1 MDSSMIKGLVMGAVV
16 ATAGGAIASYTL
28 FGDKEK
34 EAVPEAI
41 AEVDKGPEFA
51 QVVNVEEVRQTVNTP
66 REVCE
71 DVPVTRKKEP
81 TDKYKIAGTA
91 GGAVLGGLAGSL
103 IGGGKGKTLATVAG
117 AAAGGYAGN
126 KVQGNM
132 QDNNTYT
139 TTERRCNTVMDSH
152 QKVVGYNVTYTI
164 GDQKSTV
171 HMDKKPGN
179 RIPVENGELVLN

>member
-16 ATAGGAIASYTL
+16 ATAGGAIASYTM
-28 FGDKEK
+28 FGNTEAGK
-34 EAVPEAI
+34 EAEIEAEK
-41 AEVDKGPEFA
+41 APDFA
-51 QVVNVEEVRQTVNTP
+51 QVVNVEEIRQTMNTP

-71 DVPVTRKKEP
+71 DVAVTRKKEP

-91 GGAVLGGLAGSL
+91 GGAVVGGLLGSMV
-103 IGGGKGKTLATVAG
+103 GGGKGKTLATVAG
-117 AAAGGYAGN
+117 AAAGGYTGN

-152 QKVVGYNVTYTI
+152 ENVVGYNVTYTI
-164 GDQKSTV
+164 GDQESTV
-171 HMDKKPGN
+171 RMGQKPGS
-179 RIPVENGELVLN
+179 RIPVENGQLVLN